1 MTTTPTGENRPPL
14 PPQAERHQAALT
26 IGTAALGL
34 LEDVC
39 LGREPATSKT
49 LEIIASGL
57 RGAGDL
63 VQGLSDRP
71 RKPTGRRT
79 HENQH
84 PHLPAT
90 RHRPRTH

>member
-14 PPQAERHQAALT
+14 PPQTERHQAALT

-34 LEDVC
+34 LEEVC
-39 LGREPATSKT
+39 LGREPATPKT
-49 LEIIASGL
+49 LDIIASGL

-71 RKPTGRRT
+71 PEEANREA
-79 HENQH
+79 H
-84 PHLPAT
+84 A
-90 RHRPRTH
+90 